1 MRTLLIIAA
10 ILTATPAQAA
20 SPAQRPSILKYY
32 LCLANPTVIDKTRCH
47 L

>member
-1 MRTLLIIAA
+1 MRVLLITAA
-10 ILTATPAQAA
+10 LFTATPAYAA

-47 L
+47 M